1 MGVQRR
7 EPPDS
12 VAAFA
17 PRRAG
22 QERSDQVIRS
32 VPADDTGN
40 GIIALVHKAAEAAK
54 EDCARAMDL
63 AHNLSL
69 QLRAAEDQLRAAEE
83 RARELEAEADH
94 FRKRAATAE
103 KWLVVIHNEV
113 EQTFFQNKNGGNG
126 HAQGGGDS
134 ERALGGA

>member
-1 MGVQRR
+1 MSVQRR
-7 EPPDS
+7 EPPAS

-17 PRRAG
+17 PKQRP
-22 QERSDQVIRS
+22 SQVRS
-32 VPADDTGN
+32 VPADDAGN
-40 GIIALVHKAAEAAK
+40 GIVALVHKAAEAAK

-63 AHNLSL
+63 AHKLSF
-69 QLRAAEDQLRAAEE
+69 QLRAAEE

-94 FRKRAATAE
+94 FRERAVTAE
-103 KWLVVIHNEV
+103 KWLVAIHNEV
-113 EQTFFQNKNGGNG
+113 EQTFFQKKNGGNG